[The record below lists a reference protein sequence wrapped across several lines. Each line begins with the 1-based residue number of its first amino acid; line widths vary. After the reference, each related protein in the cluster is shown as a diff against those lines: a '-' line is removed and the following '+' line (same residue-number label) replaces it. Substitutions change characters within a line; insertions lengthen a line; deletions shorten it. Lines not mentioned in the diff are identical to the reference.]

1 MIEFIT
7 HESVHSWVLPFAEI
21 WNEPIATYVGNLVM
35 IDMGHERE
43 ALRRIESTIR
53 RASRI
58 DPTMK
63 IYDLQGKGPA
73 GTRELEQR
81 RSQQYPLGEDLLDS
95 RTVAER
101 EPTDCRTVFSS
112 QTASGHTG

>member
-7 HESVHSWVLPFAEI
+7 HESVHSWVLPFPEI

-35 IDMGHERE
+35 IDMGHEEE
-43 ALRRIESTIR
+43 ALRRIEATIR

-63 IYDLQGKGPA
+63 LYDLRGKGPS
-73 GTRELEQR
+73 R
-81 RSQQYPLGEDLLDS
+81 RSRVG
-95 RTVAER
+95 
-101 EPTDCRTVFSS
+101 
-112 QTASGHTG
+112 